1 LFHGCRIFLSGDS
14 LFLIKE
20 KILTTTA
27 LNRSSDIQ
35 TLTASAV
42 PTGPHALPANTAAL
56 LKLREELITRHP
68 VNDLM
73 RENPRALL
81 QFFELYGHF
90 AYGFAPFVCTLF
102 TALKGQR
109 AKAFIY
115 DNLLDEMGCVGGQ
128 ATAWDNQHGELYR
141 RFITTL
147 RRTDVYRSY
156 LSESDTAALDAASR
170 RLSHQAYATYYE
182 LIAEG
187 NDAQSVGAFSGV
199 EGWVAAEYPFW
210 RDCLASLGS
219 DMRFVDLRT
228 IEIHCEADVEHARV
242 LDELISEYA
251 AGEQAADVHRGLLR
265 GIEISQT
272 LFAGMQ
278 VEMARSPALEMAV

>member
-1 LFHGCRIFLSGDS
+1 M
-14 LFLIKE
+14 
-20 KILTTTA
+20 TTTA
-27 LNRSSDIQ
+27 LNRSSDIAMLA
-35 TLTASAV
+35 TV
-42 PTGPHALPANTAAL
+42 PAAPKATSALPANTAAL
-56 LKLREELITRHP
+56 LTLREELITRHP

-73 RENPRALL
+73 RESPRALL

-115 DNLLDEMGCVGGQ
+115 DNLLDEMGCVAGQ

-141 RFITTL
+141 RFLTTL
-147 RRTDVYRSY
+147 RRTEVYRAH
-156 LSESDTAALDAASR
+156 LSEADTAALDAASQ
-170 RLSHQAYATYYE
+170 RLSREAYGTYYA
-182 LIAEG
+182 LVAEG
-187 NDAQSVGAFSGV
+187 HDAQSVGAFSGV

-210 RDCLASLGS
+210 RACLATLGS
-219 DMRFVDLRT
+219 DMRFVDTRT

-251 AGEQAADVHRGLLR
+251 AGEHAADVHRGLLR

-278 VEMARSPALEMAV
+278 HEMTQTRAVELVA

>member
-1 LFHGCRIFLSGDS
+1 LS
-14 LFLIKE
+14 
-20 KILTTTA
+20 TTA
-27 LNRSSDIQ
+27 IDRPTSTAAL
-35 TLTASAV
+35 ASASALV
-42 PTGPHALPANTAAL
+42 APLAAPHTLQTGAPALPANTVAL
-56 LKLREELITRHP
+56 LTLREELITHHP

-73 RENPRALL
+73 RNSSRAML

-102 TALKGQR
+102 TTLRGQR

-115 DNLLDEMGCVGGQ
+115 ENLLDEMGCVSGQ

-141 RFITTL
+141 SFLTTL
-147 RRTDVYRSY
+147 RRTDVYQSHIGEKEQR
-156 LSESDTAALDAASR
+156 ELDVMSK
-170 RLSHQAYATYYE
+170 RLADQAYGTYYE
-182 LIAEG
+182 LVAEG

-210 RDCLASLGS
+210 RACLASLGN
-219 DMRFVDLRT
+219 DMRFVDMRT

-242 LDELISEYA
+242 LDELIGEYA
-251 AGEQAADVHRGLLR
+251 GGVQAADVHRGLLR

-272 LFAGMQ
+272 LFAAMRD
-278 VEMARSPALEMAV
+278 VMSREA

>member
-1 LFHGCRIFLSGDS
+1 M
-14 LFLIKE
+14 
-20 KILTTTA
+20 LTTTA
-27 LNRSSDIQ
+27 LNRPSDMQARPAHAAPDATVNTAKPDRQ
-35 TLTASAV
+35 T
-42 PTGPHALPANTAAL
+42 LPANTAAL

-73 RENPRALL
+73 RESPRALL

-102 TALKGQR
+102 TGLKGQR

-115 DNLLDEMGCVGGQ
+115 DNLLDEMGCVSGQ

-141 RFITTL
+141 RFLTTL
-147 RRTDVYRSY
+147 RRTDVYHANI
-156 LSESDTAALDAASR
+156 SEAESISLDAASR
-170 RLSHQAYATYYE
+170 RLSREAYGTYYD

-187 NDAQSVGAFSGV
+187 VDAQSIGAFSGV

-210 RDCLASLGS
+210 RTCLASLGN
-219 DMRFVDLRT
+219 DMRFVDMRT
-228 IEIHCEADVEHARV
+228 IEIHCEADIEHARV
-242 LDELISEYA
+242 LDELIGEYA
-251 AGEQAADVHRGLLR
+251 ASEHAADVHRGLLR

-278 VEMARSPALEMAV
+278 TEMTRTATLELAM

>member
-1 LFHGCRIFLSGDS
+1 MR
-14 LFLIKE
+14 
-20 KILTTTA
+20 A
-27 LNRSSDIQ
+27 A
-35 TLTASAV
+35 ASAASASTAA
-42 PTGPHALPANTAAL
+42 PAAGPALPANTLAL

-68 VNDLM
+68 VNALM
-73 RENPRALL
+73 RESPRALL

-115 DNLLDEMGCVGGQ
+115 DNLLDEMGCVDGQ

-141 RFITTL
+141 RFLTTL
-147 RRTDVYRSY
+147 RRTEVYRAH
-156 LSESDTAALDAASR
+156 LSEADTAALDAASQ
-170 RLSHQAYATYYE
+170 RLSQQAYGTYYA
-182 LIAEG
+182 LVAEG
-187 NDAQSVGAFSGV
+187 HDAQSIGAFSGV

-210 RDCLASLGS
+210 RECLATLGS
-219 DMRFVDLRT
+219 EMRFVDTRT

-242 LDELISEYA
+242 LDELIGEYA
-251 AGEQAADVHRGLLR
+251 AGDRAADVHRGLLR

-278 VEMARSPALEMAV
+278 EEMAGSGALAFAD

>member
-1 LFHGCRIFLSGDS
+1 MN
-14 LFLIKE
+14 
-20 KILTTTA
+20 TTA
-27 LNRSSDIQ
+27 INRSSDVERFVIPP
-35 TLTASAV
+35 AV
-42 PTGPHALPANTAAL
+42 QAAPGLPANTAAL

-73 RENPRALL
+73 RESPRALI

-115 DNLLDEMGCVGGQ
+115 DNLLDEMGCVDGQ

-141 RFITTL
+141 RFLTTL
-147 RRTDVYRSY
+147 RRTEVYRAHI
-156 LSESDTAALDAASR
+156 SDAEQVALDAASR
-170 RLSHQAYATYYE
+170 RLSLQAYGTYYE
-182 LIAEG
+182 LVAEG
-187 NDAQSVGAFSGV
+187 HDAQSVGAFSGV

-210 RDCLASLGS
+210 RTCIESLGS
-219 DMRFVDLRT
+219 EMRFVDTRT

-242 LDELISEYA
+242 LDELICEYA
-251 AGEQAADVHRGLLR
+251 ASEQAADVHRGLLR

-278 VEMARSPALEMAV
+278 TEMTRQPVLDLVS